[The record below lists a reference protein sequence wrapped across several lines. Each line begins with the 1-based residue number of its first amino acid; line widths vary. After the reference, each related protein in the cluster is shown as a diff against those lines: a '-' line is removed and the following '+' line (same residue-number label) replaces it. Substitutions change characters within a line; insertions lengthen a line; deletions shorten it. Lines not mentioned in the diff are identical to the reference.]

1 VGDEN
6 GRRVGLLIPSSNTV
20 MEVDFYRRLPAS
32 ATLHT
37 GRMFLENTTPEGESL
52 MLDEYTMPA
61 VRDLG
66 TARPDVVVFGCTSAG
81 ALRGDDYDSE
91 LCSRIAQ
98 ATGAAVVSVIAS
110 VRRAIAR
117 RGARRVGVITPYVE
131 ALNRKIRASL
141 EADGIEVVAIHGL
154 GITENFAIATVEP
167 ERIASF
173 ARETLGG
180 LSIDLAFASCTNFR
194 AMDAIPSIEAA
205 LSVPVVTSNQ
215 AALEGTLE
223 ALGPESGGHD
233 DRAARAARD

>member
-1 VGDEN
+1 MGDEN

-37 GRMFLENTTPEGESL
+37 GRMFLESTTPEAESL

-66 TARPDVVVFGCTSAG
+66 TARPDVCVFGCTSAG

-91 LCSRIAQ
+91 LCSRIAE

-110 VRRAIAR
+110 VRRAITR

-180 LSIDLAFASCTNFR
+180 LNIDLAFASCTNFR

-223 ALGPESGGHD
+223 ALGPEPGSHD